1 MKYKNIVPGIF
12 LSRPNRFIAHVL
24 IEGKNETVHVKNTG
38 RCKELL
44 LPGTEVYLEEHDN
57 PNRKTKYSLIT
68 VKKGS
73 MLVNIDSQAPN
84 KVLHEALKKGLELPF
99 LTSSITYIKPEAVY
113 GDSRFDFYLEAGDQ
127 KAFIEVKGA
136 TLEFDGIA
144 MFPDAPTER
153 GVKHVHELIK
163 AANDGYTTYVV
174 FVIQMKGMSCIKP
187 NDDTHLEFG
196 QALRAASNAGVHIL
210 AYDCIIKPDE
220 MKLDEPV
227 EVILG

>member
-1 MKYKNIVPGIF
+1 MKYKNIVSGVF

-24 IEGKNETVHVKNTG
+24 IEGKEEIVHVKNTG

-44 LPGTEVYLEEHDN
+44 IPGSEVYLEGHDN

-68 VKKGS
+68 VKKGN

-99 LTSSITYIKPEAVY
+99 LASPITYIKPEAVY
-113 GDSRFDFYLEAGDQ
+113 GDSRLDFYLEAGNQ

-136 TLEFDGIA
+136 TLECEGIV

-163 AANDGYTTYVV
+163 AVEDGYTAYAM
-174 FVIQMKGMSCIKP
+174 FIIQMKGISCIKP
-187 NDDTHLEFG
+187 NDDTHAEFG
-196 QALRAASNAGVHIL
+196 QALRTASRAGVHIL
-210 AYDCIIKPDE
+210 AYDCIISPDG
-220 MKLDEPV
+220 MKLDAPV